1 MALFG
6 KKRGSGGGGGGSRG
20 GGKGAQLAIA
30 AVAVVA
36 TVATAGLAAPIGAS
50 VLAGTS
56 LAGSSIAAST
66 VGGAIIG
73 TGIGAA
79 AGGASGSLTG
89 DFGQGLLTGAAT
101 GGAGGAIGGA
111 VTGSLSGVAPTE
123 VVQAASGAARG
134 ATTAGITGQDVGTG
148 ALAGGV
154 AGGIAGAAGQNLQ
167 GVLPAEVIPAVTGT
181 LSGAG
186 ASAVRG
192 GDILQGAA
200 VGGAGG
206 ALGSAVQDLITPTPP
221 QPGVGGDP
229 GPFRQEVV
237 PGGEGPARPLQPG
250 EELLSALAGIVGV
263 APGTQFP
270 GPEVELPQLP
280 AYDPN
285 APLPMPEPSGQV
297 IEVTKDFDVAA
308 GPDAFVVEGP
318 SAPQEVP
325 GLVPGIVDYVM
336 ADQQRQA
343 ARAGGAVPQQPA
355 AVPQTPEFAL
365 TDVYTQVPDIVRF
378 IEADMARTGTPQ
390 RPATTT
396 AGLGFGGG
404 GMTAQDRQ
412 IADLIGYSST
422 GGSSQTARLGAGE
435 APSGRARG
443 GETGTGAAGTGTGAG
458 GEGTGTGGG
467 TQRTYYSSTG
477 VGPSGYRSQ
486 LPGILAGGSPA
497 GRSFGLGAG
506 GPEGFAPMGF
516 DGGERKLKPQRPV
529 WNIASL
535 RVKEDEGVS

>member
-6 KKRGSGGGGGGSRG
+6 KKRGSGGGGGGRRG

-36 TVATAGLAAPIGAS
+36 TVATAGLAAPLGAS
-50 VLAGTS
+50 VLAGTA
-56 LAGSSIAAST
+56 LAGSSVAAST

-73 TGIGAA
+73 AGIGAA

-101 GGAGGAIGGA
+101 GGAGGAVGGA
-111 VTGSLSGVAPTE
+111 VTGSLSGVAPPE

-200 VGGAGG
+200 MGGAGG

-250 EELLSALAGIVGV
+250 EELLSAPAGIVGV

-297 IEVTKDFDVAA
+297 IEVAKDFDVAA
-308 GPDAFVVEGP
+308 GPDVET
-318 SAPQEVP
+318 
-325 GLVPGIVDYVM
+325 VDYT
-336 ADQQRQA
+336 
-343 ARAGGAVPQQPA
+343 PQ
-355 AVPQTPEFAL
+355 FAL
-365 TDVYTQVPDIVRF
+365 TDVYQQIPDILQFVG
-378 IEADMARTGTPQ
+378 ADMARTQ
-390 RPATTT
+390 RQAGRAQPAPSM
-396 AGLGFGGG
+396 ASLGFGGG
-404 GMTAQDRQ
+404 GMSAQDRQ
-412 IADLIGYSST
+412 IADLIGFSAAAPT
-422 GGSSQTARLGAGE
+422 AQTARLGAGE

-467 TQRTYYSSTG
+467 TSQTYYSSTG
-477 VGPSGYRSQ
+477 VGPSGYSSQ
-486 LPGILAGGSPA
+486 LPGILAGSS
-497 GRSFGLGAG
+497 RSFGLGAG
-506 GPEGFAPMGF
+506 GPEGFAPTAF
-516 DGGERKLKPQRPV
+516 DGGERKLKRQRPV